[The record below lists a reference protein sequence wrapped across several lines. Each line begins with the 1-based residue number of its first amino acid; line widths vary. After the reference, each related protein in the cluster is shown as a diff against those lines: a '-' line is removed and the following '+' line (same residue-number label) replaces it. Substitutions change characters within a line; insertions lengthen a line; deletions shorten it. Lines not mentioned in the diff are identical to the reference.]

1 MCRVIAVANQKGGC
15 GKTATSINLG
25 VGLVR
30 LGQRVLAIDLDPQG
44 NLTLGLGFPK
54 NVRVT
59 LKNMMENIIMGMDFN
74 PKEAI
79 LHHEEGIDVVPSN
92 KLLSGLDMSLISVED
107 REMVLKEYLN
117 MVKDEYDY
125 ILIDCLPSL
134 GMLTINAMC
143 AADSVLIPMQP
154 QFFAADGL
162 TELLRVIKG
171 IKKRFNTELAIEGI
185 LFTMDASRYNNAK
198 RNKQA
203 VRSAYGEQMRIFE
216 NSIPRSEAIA
226 EIASEGVSIFAY
238 DKRGKGA
245 KSYEKLA
252 EEVLH
257 HA

>member
-252 EEVLH
+252 EEVLN